1 MKEKYTYDSIKD
13 NYNGNK
19 IIAVIVLILMA
30 FLLKFG
36 GSMDR
41 WLYILSAL
49 ILLPL
54 MVFSVSNFSFNTV
67 FLADDNA
74 VTFGRVFRKKIPYSS
89 IKSIDIRHETRSYT
103 YKKSKRTYVAEIITF
118 HCEDGD
124 HSFAGMIEPSR
135 KSLTYIQGSTGV
147 SAEDKANSAFSRL
160 KYFIESKRYL

>member
-1 MKEKYTYDSIKD
+1 MKEKYKKD
-13 NYNGNK
+13 TISRNK
-19 IIAVIVLILMA
+19 APLLVACIVFLAIACVLKIY
-30 FLLKFG
+30 
-36 GSMDR
+36 SDR
-41 WLYILSAL
+41 TGKNLDLYMILSLGAMFYCAL
-49 ILLPL
+49 FPFWTS
-54 MVFSVSNFSFNTV
+54 VFT
-67 FLADDNA
+67 ADDNA

-89 IKSIDIRHETRSYT
+89 IRSIDIRHETRSYT

-147 SAEDKANSAFSRL
+147 SADDKANSAFSRL

>member
-1 MKEKYTYDSIKD
+1 MKEKYKKD
-13 NYNGNK
+13 KVSRNNAPLLVACIVFLAIACVLK
-19 IIAVIVLILMA
+19 IY
-30 FLLKFG
+30 
-36 GSMDR
+36 SDR
-41 WLYILSAL
+41 TGKNLDLYMILSLGAMFYCAL
-49 ILLPL
+49 FPFWTS
-54 MVFSVSNFSFNTV
+54 VFT
-67 FLADDNA
+67 ADDNA

-89 IKSIDIRHETRSYT
+89 IRSIDIQTEKRTYRRNRHEYS
-103 YKKSKRTYVAEIITF
+103 YVAEIITF